1 MKCIPSLF
9 LFPSY
14 GCLELAPGDTSLAA
28 ERVAITKMRVPDV
41 ADVQTRPTH
50 RVKMV
55 GTAGARVRR
64 RWASWQR
71 RPGSLTLC
79 DGLIWP

>member
-1 MKCIPSLF
+1 
-9 LFPSY
+9 
-14 GCLELAPGDTSLAA
+14 
-28 ERVAITKMRVPDV
+28 MRVPDV

-55 GTAGARVRR
+55 GIAGARVRR
-64 RWASWQR
+64 RWASWRR

-79 DGLIWP
+79 DGQILALKSHRPCEAHEGSSGHVTMRDRLAYYLSRPLTA